1 MTRQHPPV
9 VEGLNLTARGCR
21 IASLSKRADGWQ
33 TALGG
38 GIMQPF
44 VVLVDFLVYP
54 SFIVQFRDLIAAN
67 AKTSLKRETGCKRF
81 DVLVDP
87 EEPRR
92 FVLYEIYEDEAA
104 FDEHL
109 ASSHYLSFADAIEN
123 ELEQSS
129 VRRLAFSGEMAISDD
144 IST

>member
-1 MTRQHPPV
+1 MRP
-9 VEGLNLTARGCR
+9 L
-21 IASLSKRADGWQ
+21 
-33 TALGG
+33 
-38 GIMQPF
+38 
-44 VVLVDFLVYP
+44 VVLVEFLVYP
-54 SFIVQFRDLIAAN
+54 SFVAQFRDLIAAN
-67 AKTSLKRETGCKRF
+67 AKTSLKREIGCKRF

-109 ASSHYLSFADAIEN
+109 VSSHYRSFAVAIEN
-123 ELEQSS
+123 EIDQRS
-129 VRRLAFSGEMAISDD
+129 VRRLALCREMATSDD